1 LLVLQR
7 NKYTVMPIYHS
18 LGQIPAKRHT
28 VFRKPDGA
36 LYAEELVS
44 TEGFSSMYSLVYHTH
59 PPTIVKEL
67 GTPYSV
73 EPKIAREKHLRHT
86 SLLGFNIKPQ
96 KDYLESRKIVLVNSD
111 LQISLAAPTES
122 MTTYFYKNSQ
132 ADEVLFIHKGSG
144 TLKTGFGKIYFKYG
158 DYIVVPRGTIYQ
170 IEFNDADNRLFIIE
184 SFSPIHFPKR
194 YQNKYGQ
201 LMEHAPFCERD
212 IVRPT
217 DLETF
222 DEAGD
227 FKVLIKKQGLI
238 YPYTYGTHPF
248 DFIGWDGYHYPW
260 AFSIHNFEPITGR
273 VHQPPP
279 VHQTFE
285 AHNFVICSFV
295 PRKYDYHPQAI
306 PAPYNHSN
314 IDSDEVLYYV
324 DGDFMSR
331 KSVVQGQI
339 TLHPGGIPHGPHPG
353 TVENSIG
360 KEKTEELAVMID
372 PFKPLMLTE
381 DAISIEDENYH
392 KSWQHNIE

>member
-1 LLVLQR
+1 MQR

-381 DAISIEDENYH
+381 DAIAIEDESYH

>member
-1 LLVLQR
+1 MQR
-7 NKYTVMPIYHS
+7 NKYTAMPIYHT

-111 LQISLAAPTES
+111 LQISLAAPMES

-170 IEFNDADNRLFIIE
+170 LEFNDTDNRLFIIE

-201 LMEHAPFCERD
+201 LMEHSPFCERD
-212 IVRPT
+212 IVRPS

-227 FKVLIKKQGLI
+227 FKILIKKQGLI

-295 PRKYDYHPQAI
+295 PRKYDYHPDAI

-381 DAISIEDENYH
+381 DAIAIEDESYH